1 MAVEFDF
8 EEFLLEAEES
18 MEKTIIVLKD
28 ELSGI
33 RVGRANPLLLEKVK
47 VDYYGAMTPITQV
60 ANISVPEPRMLTI
73 TPWEKSMISVIE
85 KAILTSDI
93 GLTPSNDGKII
104 RLIFPELT
112 TERRQNLVKSMAKIG
127 EEAKIAI
134 RQIRRTQN
142 DTVKKLEKDS
152 SITEDDQKDLEKSIQ
167 DLTDKYIKIIDNVM
181 AAKEKEI
188 MEPECTWLYP
198 QHHGVREREREPELE
213 GMELQRMTPPS
224 D

>member
-167 DLTDKYIKIIDNVM
+167 DLTDKYIKEIDEIT

-188 MEPECTWLYP
+188 
-198 QHHGVREREREPELE
+198 LE
-213 GMELQRMTPPS
+213 V
-224 D
+224 